1 MSDVSELDHSIYN
14 RDTAWLTDL
23 WTVMFSLESINCKGH
38 GGFETDK
45 YVNEGKACHNPMQVW
60 EGMYKLVF
68 MLSRHDVESYHRLW
82 ID

>member
-23 WTVMFSLESINCKGH
+23 WTVMFSQESINCKGH

-45 YVNEGKACHNPMQVW
+45 YVNEGKACRSPM
-60 EGMYKLVF
+60 EGGRGNV
-68 MLSRHDVESYHRLW
+68 
-82 ID
+82 